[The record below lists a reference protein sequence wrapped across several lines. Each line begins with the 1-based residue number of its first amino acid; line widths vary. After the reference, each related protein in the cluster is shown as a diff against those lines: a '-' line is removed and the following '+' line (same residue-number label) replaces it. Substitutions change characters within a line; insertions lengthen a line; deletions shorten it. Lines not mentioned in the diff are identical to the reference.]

1 MYWAC
6 AFCNRQEGEKLY
18 CLSYR
23 YDQAD
28 GGQVYSLSTFD
39 LASGEMLSLEEDTP
53 LRLMTPY
60 NDGQMLAVVLPGGE
74 TFDADSGEPALV
86 DLANRLY
93 PSYRDVCFRD
103 GKLYLL
109 PVSAYPQSLGY
120 CIEALEALGLTEDDL
135 PKTYP
140 ELFDFCAQFS
150 DRFGAEHPE
159 VSLAADLGLRDL
171 LLGLIT
177 DQYVAYQM
185 KTTGSITLDTPLLRK
200 LMSGLE
206 ALDFSEW
213 DPSETYGDDVWS
225 HSDVVDEFYG
235 SNRLG
240 LFVSCSVSPSE
251 YASRNAYSRPLLL
264 SLDDGLEPILPA
276 ISARVFFVNPRSARM
291 EQAVQYLTVY
301 LQNLPWETKVAF
313 FEDADDPVPNPY
325 YESSVARVQA
335 YVDDLE
341 KQLAAA
347 APENR
352 AELEDA
358 IQTMQDNLQEMEKD
372 RYDLSREDI
381 ARYRQNAAPYIYV
394 LPQTPLTDGDTA
406 SNFSQLMQQYRQH
419 AIDLDTYLQ
428 EAQRRLRLMQM
439 EGQ

>member
-1 MYWAC
+1 
-6 AFCNRQEGEKLY
+6 
-18 CLSYR
+18 
-23 YDQAD
+23 
-28 GGQVYSLSTFD
+28 
-39 LASGEMLSLEEDTP
+39 MLSLEEDTP

-177 DQYVAYQM
+177 GQYVAYQM

-276 ISARVFFVNPRSARM
+276 ISARVFFCQS
-291 EQAVQYLTVY
+291 
-301 LQNLPWETKVAF
+301 
-313 FEDADDPVPNPY
+313 
-325 YESSVARVQA
+325 
-335 YVDDLE
+335 
-341 KQLAAA
+341 
-347 APENR
+347 
-352 AELEDA
+352 
-358 IQTMQDNLQEMEKD
+358 
-372 RYDLSREDI
+372 
-381 ARYRQNAAPYIYV
+381 
-394 LPQTPLTDGDTA
+394 
-406 SNFSQLMQQYRQH
+406 
-419 AIDLDTYLQ
+419 
-428 EAQRRLRLMQM
+428 AQRAHGAGRAIPDRLPPKPSLGD
-439 EGQ
+439 EGGLL